1 MAKLQETLDFLIKE
15 YPESENI
22 IKPFGAFLLIEEE
35 IIQSM
40 QEQNIATLGDKAD
53 LPVKFKKF
61 PITQKE
67 NLIILNPLIKTL
79 KISFPHLEEEVKI
92 LEKPLKLKAFH
103 TLCEK
108 YLKDKSKKVNLIE
121 DYLKSLTQGEKPALE
136 AKVLKDKHAE
146 LTSILELL
154 LTRTCRIVLSHVLC
168 EIPVKDESKFTKTCP
183 YCNGKPSTSVIH
195 QKEGARELLCTDCGR
210 FWRFSRTAC
219 PNCLHEEE
227 NNLQMIYIDDRD
239 KERAMHCNACNH
251 YIIEVD
257 IRDRYFDLKH
267 IEAFTLA
274 LSYLDIIMLE
284 RKAEPI

>member
-40 QEQNIATLGDKAD
+40 QAQNIATLGEKAD

-61 PITQKE
+61 PLTQKE
-67 NLIILNPLIKTL
+67 NLIILNPLLKTL
-79 KISFPHLEEEVKI
+79 KTSFPHLEEQVKI

-108 YLKDKSKKVNLIE
+108 YLKDKSKKQILIE
-121 DYLKSLTQGEKPALE
+121 DYLKSLSKGEKPALDP
-136 AKVLKDKHAE
+136 KILKEKQEE
-146 LTSILELL
+146 LASILELL
-154 LTRTCRIVLSHVLC
+154 LTRIARIVLSYSLC
-168 EIPVKDESKFTKTCP
+168 EIPVKEDDKHSKFCP
-183 YCNGKPSTSVIH
+183 YCNGKPATSVIH
-195 QKEGARELLCTDCGR
+195 QKEGARELICSDCGR
-210 FWRFSRTAC
+210 FWRFSRTNC

-227 NNLQMIYIDDRD
+227 NNLQMIYIDDKD

-257 IRDRYFDLKH
+257 IRDRYMDLKH
-267 IEAFTLA
+267 VDAFTLA